1 MSGGMWGGVAG
12 GAKVV
17 RGSTDPLQVTVEG
30 QTVWRIEMASSESW
44 PGTTCLTPGKNF
56 TYRDLE

>member
-30 QTVWRIEMASSESW
+30 QTVWRAEMASSESCQVLRAW
-44 PGTTCLTPGKNF
+44 SPGKICPIE
-56 TYRDLE
+56 T